1 MSGGWQ
7 LRFYFCQICAV
18 AIFNYRC
25 LPLSE
30 SPLKSRA
37 NESLC
42 FSIYRIPFKE
52 NSSWVNTYKKCQ
64 RCRYVC
70 YKDIK
75 NSKIKISSD
84 TKRLLTCRQT
94 RAIKLICDGNF
105 SSFICHVGIIPR
117 WILKKTTVR
126 RGSLLAQGPRC
137 HWSCS
142 QRMELTSDR
151 RVLWLSSDIS
161 QDWRREAG
169 GREDICLCVD
179 CFYLGPSWVIESIH
193 PLQAPTGRCTRRGT
207 GSATRSS
214 PSKRWNSPSPRTG
227 SPCPSSERSPFSN
240 SSGNQTTLILSGKKF
255 LQVAN
260 LHKTHISSSC
270 LFSCLN
276 KSLWCLSLTQEWM
289 NSKQR

>member
-1 MSGGWQ
+1 M
-7 LRFYFCQICAV
+7 FA
-18 AIFNYRC
+18 
-25 LPLSE
+25 
-30 SPLKSRA
+30 LKTS
-37 NESLC
+37 
-42 FSIYRIPFKE
+42 KT
-52 NSSWVNTYKKCQ
+52 V
-64 RCRYVC
+64 
-70 YKDIK
+70 
-75 NSKIKISSD
+75 KIKISSD

-105 SSFICHVGIIPR
+105 SSLICHVGIIPR

-179 CFYLGPSWVIESIH
+179 SFYLGPSWVIESIH
-193 PLQAPTGRCTRRGT
+193 LLQAPTGRCTRRGT

-214 PSKRWNSPSPRTG
+214 PSRRWNSPSPRTG

-255 LQVAN
+255 FASCKFAQN
-260 LHKTHISSSC
+260 THFLILFVFLFKQILVMSLIDSRMNEFQAEITALAFKEKRASC
-270 LFSCLN
+270 ITLFS
-276 KSLWCLSLTQEWM
+276 TD
-289 NSKQR
+289 